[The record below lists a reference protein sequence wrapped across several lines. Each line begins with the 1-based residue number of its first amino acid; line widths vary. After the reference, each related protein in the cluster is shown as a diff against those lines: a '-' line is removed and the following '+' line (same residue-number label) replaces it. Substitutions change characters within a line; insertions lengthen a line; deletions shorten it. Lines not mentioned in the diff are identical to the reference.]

1 MVNTNRLI
9 LIVMTCLIY
18 LASSTVLA
26 SPAIATDPDFAA
38 IDAFV
43 EVQMRDQR
51 LPGLALGIVKGDQI
65 VHLKGFGI
73 ADPSGRAVTPQTPF
87 IIGSLSKSFTALAV
101 MQLVEEGKIELDTP
115 VQHYLPWFRVADE
128 VASAQITVRHLLCQT
143 SGLSTKTGRSF
154 QGSGDTSDD
163 ALEGSVRK
171 LSAAELT
178 GPVGAAH
185 QYSTVNY
192 AVLGL
197 IVQAVSGQ
205 SYESYIQEHI
215 FDLLE
220 MQNSF
225 TSQAEAQSQGFA
237 AGYHYAFDMPIAVD
251 LPYNR
256 GLLPAGYLISSA
268 EDMTHY
274 LIAQLN
280 DGRYKDTALVSSAGM
295 LEMHH
300 PAVPTGVTDTFYGM
314 GWFVGPINGISAIHH
329 QGETFNFHANMI
341 LLPDS
346 QMGIVVLINGE
357 NSMDLLFG
365 AARIA
370 DISKGVASLLAGQQP
385 PSPPTNTSIWVVYG
399 MLIGLIIL
407 QVGGVIRS
415 VRRLQSGHLTESRVR
430 VDRQIVL
437 PLILNLFWA
446 LITLIVLPKILF
458 GLPLMILATGLPD
471 LGYTLLVSGLI
482 ALGWGILRT
491 VLVYSASRA
500 SSKADSALM
509 ISESATRTNK

>member
-1 MVNTNRLI
+1 MNTNRLI
-9 LIVMTCLIY
+9 LIVMTCLIC
-18 LASSTVLA
+18 LASSTALA
-26 SPAIATDPDFAA
+26 SPSQVADPDFAA
-38 IDAFV
+38 IDKFIETEMQA
-43 EVQMRDQR
+43 QR
-51 LPGLALGIVKGDQI
+51 LPGLALGIVQGDQI
-65 VHLKGFGI
+65 VYLKGFGI

-101 MQLVEEGKIELDTP
+101 MQLVEQEKIELDAP
-115 VQHYLPWFRVADE
+115 VQHYIPWFRVADE
-128 VASAQITVRHLLCQT
+128 AASAQITVRHLLVQT

-154 QGSGDTSDD
+154 QGSGDTSDG
-163 ALEGSVRK
+163 ALEQAVRK
-171 LSAAELT
+171 LSDVELA

-192 AVLGL
+192 SVLGL
-197 IVQAVSGQ
+197 IMQTVSGQ

-215 FDLLE
+215 FNLLE

-225 TSQAEAQSQGFA
+225 TSQAEAQPQGLA
-237 AGYHYAFDMPIAVD
+237 TGYHYAFGMPMAVD

-268 EDMTHY
+268 EDMAHY

-280 DGRYKDTALVSSAGM
+280 DGNYTDAALLSPDGM
-295 LEMHH
+295 LETHN
-300 PAVPTGVTDTFYGM
+300 PAVPSGVTDTSYGM
-314 GWFVGPINGISAIHH
+314 GWFVGPINGILAVHH
-329 QGETFNFHANMI
+329 QGETFNFHSNMI

-365 AARIA
+365 TARIA
-370 DISKGVASLLAGQQP
+370 GIANGVTSLLAGQQP
-385 PSPPTNTSIWVVYG
+385 PSPPANTSVWVVYSV
-399 MLIGLIIL
+399 LVGLIIV
-407 QVGGVIRS
+407 QVVGVIRS
-415 VRRLQSGHLTESRVR
+415 ARKLHSGRLTEGRVR
-430 VDRQIVL
+430 VGRHIVL
-437 PLILNLFWA
+437 PLIFNLFWA
-446 LITLIVLPKILF
+446 LITLVILPKIIF

-491 VLVYSASRA
+491 ALAYSANRA
-500 SSKADSALM
+500 RSKSNASQ
-509 ISESATRTNK
+509 S

>member
-9 LIVMTCLIY
+9 LIVMTCLIC

-26 SPAIATDPDFAA
+26 SPAIAIDPDFAA

-43 EVQMRDQR
+43 EAQMKDQR

-87 IIGSLSKSFTALAV
+87 IIGSLSKSLTALAI
-101 MQLVEEGKIELDTP
+101 MQLVEEGKIELDMP
-115 VQHYLPWFRVADE
+115 VQHYISWFRVADE
-128 VASAQITVRHLLCQT
+128 TASAQITVRHLLYQT

-154 QGSGDTSDD
+154 QGSGDVSDS
-163 ALEGSVRK
+163 ALEQTVHK
-171 LSAAELT
+171 LSTVELT

-192 AVLGL
+192 SVLGL
-197 IVQAVSGQ
+197 IVQTVSGQ

-225 TSQAEAQSQGFA
+225 TSQAEAQPQGLA
-237 AGYHYAFDMPIAVD
+237 TGYHYTFGLPLAVD

-268 EDMTHY
+268 EDMAHY

-280 DGRYKDTALVSSAGM
+280 DGRYENAALLSPTGM
-295 LEMHH
+295 LETHS
-300 PAVPTGVTDTFYGM
+300 PAIPTPAENTSYGM
-314 GWFVGPINGISAIHH
+314 GWFVGPINGIPAIHH
-329 QGETFNFHANMI
+329 QGETFNFHTNMI
-341 LLPDS
+341 LLPES
-346 QMGIVVLINGE
+346 QIGIVVLINGE

-365 AARIA
+365 TARIA
-370 DISKGVASLLAGQQP
+370 SIAKGVASLLSGQQP
-385 PSPPTNTSIWVVYG
+385 PAPPANSGVWVVYG
-399 MLIGLIIL
+399 ILIGLIVV
-407 QVGGVIRS
+407 QVGGIIWSARK
-415 VRRLQSGHLTESRVR
+415 LQRGHLTQAPVR
-430 VDRQIVL
+430 VGRQIVL
-437 PLILNLFWA
+437 PLILNLVWA
-446 LITLIVLPKILF
+446 LITLILLSKMMF

-471 LGYTLLVSGLI
+471 LGYTLLLSGLI

-491 VLVYSASRA
+491 ALVYSASRA
-500 SSKADSALM
+500 RSKANSFRLA
-509 ISESATRTNK
+509 SEAAARVGK

>member
-9 LIVMTCLIY
+9 LIVMTCLIC

-43 EVQMRDQR
+43 EAQMKDQR

-65 VHLKGFGI
+65 VHLKSFGI

-87 IIGSLSKSFTALAV
+87 IIGSVSKSFTALAV
-101 MQLVEEGKIELDTP
+101 MQLVEQGKIELDAP
-115 VQHYLPWFRVADE
+115 VQHYIPWFRVADE
-128 VASAQITVRHLLCQT
+128 AASAQITVRHLLYQT

-154 QGSGDTSDD
+154 QGSGDTSDG
-163 ALEGSVRK
+163 ALEQAVRK
-171 LSAAELT
+171 LSTVELT
-178 GPVGAAH
+178 GSVGMTH

-192 AVLGL
+192 SVLGL
-197 IVQAVSGQ
+197 IVQTVSGQ
-205 SYESYIQEHI
+205 SYETYIQEHI
-215 FDLLE
+215 FDPLQ
-220 MQNSF
+220 MNHSF
-225 TSQAEAQSQGFA
+225 TSQTEAQSQGFA
-237 AGYHYAFDMPIAVD
+237 TGYHYAFGMPMPVD
-251 LPYNR
+251 LPHNR

-280 DGRYKDTALVSSAGM
+280 DGKYKDAALLSPDGM
-295 LEMHH
+295 IETHN

-314 GWFVGPINGISAIHH
+314 GWFVGPINGIPAVHH
-329 QGETFNFHANMI
+329 DGETFNFDANMI
-341 LLPDS
+341 LLPES
-346 QMGIVVLINGE
+346 QQGIVVLINGE

-370 DISKGVASLLAGQQP
+370 DISQGIASLLTGQQP
-385 PSPPTNTSIWVVYG
+385 PSPPANTSVWVIYSV
-399 MLIGLIIL
+399 LIGLIIV
-407 QVGGVIRS
+407 QVVGVIRS
-415 VRRLQSGHLTESRVR
+415 ARKLRSGRLIAGRVR
-430 VDRQIVL
+430 VGRRIVM
-437 PLILNLFWA
+437 PLILNLVWA
-446 LITLIVLPKILF
+446 LITLILLPKIIF

-482 ALGWGILRT
+482 ALAWSVLRT
-491 VLVYSASRA
+491 ALAYSASRA
-500 SSKADSALM
+500 QTNANAAL
-509 ISESATRTNK
+509 IVSEAAIRTNK